1 MRRPLLKWTRRAE
14 RLAAWLLI
22 PLLLLQFLSGYAMI
36 EWKLFGGI
44 LGRLSAF
51 RIHSVIQPIT
61 MAAFVI
67 HGFPWVRRKLACRRI
82 KSPVIDIALAIIG
95 PGLIAFAVH
104 LYFKG

>member
-36 EWKLFGGI
+36 DWKLFGGVM
-44 LGRLSAF
+44 GRLTAF
-51 RIHSVIQPIT
+51 RIHSIIQPIT

-67 HGFPWVRRKLACRRI
+67 HGFPWVRRKLACRGVR
-82 KSPVIDIALAIIG
+82 SVLIDIALALIG
-95 PGLIAFAVH
+95 PGLIAFAVYLH
-104 LYFKG
+104 LQG

>member
-1 MRRPLLKWTRRAE
+1 MGIPLRKWTRRME

-36 EWKLFGGI
+36 DWKLFGGI

-51 RIHSVIQPIT
+51 RIHSIIQPIT

-67 HGFPWVRRKLACRRI
+67 HGFPWVRRKLACRGIR
-82 KSPVIDIALAIIG
+82 SPLIDITLAIIG
-95 PGLIAFAVH
+95 PGLIAFAVYLH
-104 LYFKG
+104 LEG